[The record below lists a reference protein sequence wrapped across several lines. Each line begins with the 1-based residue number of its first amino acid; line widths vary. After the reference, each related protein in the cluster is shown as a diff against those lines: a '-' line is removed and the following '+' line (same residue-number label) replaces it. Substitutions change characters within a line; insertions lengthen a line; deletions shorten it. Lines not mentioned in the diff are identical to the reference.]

1 MTATRLLSTRTGSVK
16 AIALSLVLSLTLVV
30 LAPAAFAQKK
40 TKKKKPATEKQDKSA
55 LQAKKQNLQKDI
67 ESTNALLK
75 ETRKNKKLSLGQ
87 LVVLNKKIEAREE
100 LIGAISSEIGGLNKQ
115 ISENTTAVTA
125 LDEEIKRLKAEYARM
140 IVFAYRNRSAYQR
153 MMFIFSAGNF
163 NQAYKRMKYLQQVSE
178 SRRMQSEKINSRQQ
192 ELNQNIQ
199 ALESQKTEKQ
209 QLLGVEEVEKNSLVT
224 DKTDKEKTFNEL
236 QSKEK
241 QLKDDLE
248 KKKKQAATTDLAIQ
262 RLIQEEAERAAAA
275 AAKQAAKA
283 NAKTTAKTEPKSTD
297 SKTNPVATN
306 PKTTNPVKTNS
317 EPPKLVLT
325 PEAVSLGKGFS
336 ENQGLLP
343 WPVAQGSIAERYG
356 RHPHPVLAHVE
367 TNNNGVDITTTR
379 GAAARAVFDG
389 EVTGVTNIPGS
400 GWLVIVRHG
409 DYLTVY
415 AQLSEVSVKT
425 GDKVKTKQAIGK
437 VAENDDGGSELHFEV
452 WKSGSGKMNPELWL
466 AKNH

>member
-1 MTATRLLSTRTGSVK
+1 MTVLRLLSTRTSSVK
-16 AIALSLVLSLTLVV
+16 ALVLSLVLLLTLVV
-30 LAPAAFAQKK
+30 LAPAVFAQKK

-75 ETRKNKKLSLGQ
+75 ETRKSKKLSLGQ

-100 LIGAISSEIGGLNKQ
+100 LIGTISGEIGGLNKE
-115 ISENTTAVTA
+115 ISENTTAVSS
-125 LDEEIKRLKAEYARM
+125 LDEEIKRLKTEYARM
-140 IVFAYRNRSAYQR
+140 VVFAYRNRSAYQR

-178 SRRMQSEKINSRQQ
+178 SRRIQSEKINSRQQ

-209 QLLGVEEVEKNSLVT
+209 QLLGIEEVEKTSLIT

-241 QLKDDLE
+241 QLKDDLD

-283 NAKTTAKTEPKSTD
+283 STKPTAKTQPKSAD
-297 SKTNPVATN
+297 PKTNPVANN
-306 PKTTNPVKTNS
+306 PKPNNPPKANA

-325 PEAVSLGKGFS
+325 PEAVSLGKGFAD
-336 ENQGLLP
+336 NQGSLP

-367 TNNNGVDITTTR
+367 TNNNGVDIATTR

>member
-1 MTATRLLSTRTGSVK
+1 M
-16 AIALSLVLSLTLVV
+16 LSLVLLLALVV
-30 LAPAAFAQKK
+30 LAPAVFAQKK

-75 ETRKNKKLSLGQ
+75 ETRKSKKLSLGQ

-100 LIGAISSEIGGLNKQ
+100 LIGTISGEIGGLNKQ

-140 IVFAYRNRSAYQR
+140 VVFAYRNRSAYQR

-209 QLLGVEEVEKNSLVT
+209 QLLGIEEVEKNSLLT

-283 NAKTTAKTEPKSTD
+283 NAKTTAKTEPKATD
-297 SKTNPVATN
+297 PKTNPVVAN
-306 PKTTNPVKTNS
+306 PKTNNPPKTNA

-325 PEAVSLGKGFS
+325 PEAVSLGKGFAD
-336 ENQGLLP
+336 NQGQLP

-367 TNNNGVDITTTR
+367 TNNNGVDIATTR

-425 GDKVKTKQAIGK
+425 GDKVKTKQTIGK